1 MFIIMD
7 EESLRFW
14 IIPIMCM
21 VAVMGIF
28 LVTLEYKINT
38 VFPNAELERLEIQ
51 KMSCEE
57 IVAKDS
63 ANDYWTPETSAMGR
77 EKAAGCSKPKESE
90 SSGKNPFVEFC
101 TPGGFAPDKL
111 IENSTHSFNHD
122 TCVWDL
128 K

>member
-1 MFIIMD
+1 MD

-14 IIPIMCM
+14 IIPIICI
-21 VAVMGIF
+21 VTVVGIF
-28 LVTLEYKINT
+28 SISLEYKVNT
-38 VFPNAELERLEIQ
+38 VFPNAELERLEMQ
-51 KMSCEE
+51 NMSCEE

-63 ANDYWTPETSAMGR
+63 ANDYGTPENSAIGR
-77 EKAAGCSKPKESE
+77 EKAASCAKPKEIE
-90 SSGKNPFVEFC
+90 GSGKNPFVEFC

-122 TCVWDL
+122 TCIWDS